1 MNICFIG
8 GGNMAHALIGGLLK
22 RDFTAAQLRVVE
34 INADNRAKLH
44 SAFGVQAAEDISGGR
59 GGQRCHRA
67 GGEAATVARSGDA
80 ACAACCPGNCWYPSR
95 RAYAREDL
103 ARWAGTQNVVRA
115 MPNTPAL
122 IQSGITGLYALPA
135 VSKAQCG
142 VAQTILAA
150 VGSTLWLE
158 DEQMLDAVTAV
169 SGSGP
174 AYVFYFIESLQQAA
188 QELGFNAEDARRL
201 ALDTFLG
208 AAKLADASE
217 DDVSVLRARVTSRN
231 GTTERALL
239 SLDANEV
246 KRHIITAAKAAAD
259 ARQGDGRRTGRRTT
273 EMMSQALLFLLDVLV
288 QPFAALLLLRF
299 HLQWLRAPLRNP
311 LGEFIMTLTDFL
323 VLRVRRFIPA
333 ARGSG

>member
-8 GGNMAHALIGGLLK
+8 GGNMAHALIGGLLQ

-44 SAFGVQAAEDISGGR
+44 SAFGVETVEDFETGLADSDVVVLAVKPQQLSEVAKQLAPLLSGQLLVSIAAGI
-59 GGQRCHRA
+59 RA
-67 GGEAATVARSGDA
+67 E
-80 ACAACCPGNCWYPSR
+80 N
-95 RAYAREDL
+95 L

-122 IQSGITGLYALPA
+122 IQSGVTGLYAMPA
-135 VSKAQCG
+135 VSKEHCG
-142 VAQTILAA
+142 EAQTILAA

-158 DEQMLDAVTAV
+158 DEQMLDAVTGI

-174 AYVFYFIESLQQAA
+174 AYVFYFIEALQQAA
-188 QELGFNAEDARRL
+188 QELGFAAEDARRM

-217 DDVSVLRARVTSRN
+217 EEVSVLRARVTSKN

-239 SLDANEV
+239 SLDANAV
-246 KRHIITAAKAAAD
+246 KQHIITAAKAAATR
-259 ARQGDGRRTGRRTT
+259 AK
-273 EMMSQALLFLLDVLV
+273 EMGE
-288 QPFAALLLLRF
+288 
-299 HLQWLRAPLRNP
+299 
-311 LGEFIMTLTDFL
+311 LGGNI
-323 VLRVRRFIPA
+323 
-333 ARGSG
+333 